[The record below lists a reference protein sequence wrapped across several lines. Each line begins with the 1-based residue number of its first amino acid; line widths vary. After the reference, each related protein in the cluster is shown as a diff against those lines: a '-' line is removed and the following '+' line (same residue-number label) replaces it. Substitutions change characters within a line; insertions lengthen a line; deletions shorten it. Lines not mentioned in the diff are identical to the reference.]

1 MKKINK
7 TSQQYK
13 QVQLIALFTQNCILR
28 LLHLSFGQLYE
39 HFIILPSWMWGL
51 PCWPSFLVIST
62 SCILIQSTQILLQ
75 TKNSKMITW
84 ILWVKHKFKKLILWT
99 PCICKLLLCCILQQ
113 NQLLIFINDN
123 QGCQAC
129 VQKSGQMPF
138 KTRPKRAQCSDAED
152 ARDCF
157 STYACVLGLITGM
170 WLFDLM

>member
-1 MKKINK
+1 MQTSAADCFVYTKLYFEITSFVFWATVWTFHHSTLLNVRASLLTFLFSNK
-7 TSQQYK
+7 LHSYTEYSDITSDK
-13 QVQLIALFTQNCILR
+13 
-28 LLHLSFGQLYE
+28 
-39 HFIILPSWMWGL
+39 
-51 PCWPSFLVIST
+51 
-62 SCILIQSTQILLQ
+62 
-75 TKNSKMITW
+75 KNSKMITW
-84 ILWVKHKFKKLILWT
+84 ILCVKHKLKKLILWM

-113 NQLLIFINDN
+113 NQMLVFFNDN
-123 QGCQAC
+123 QGYQAC